1 MFTAQNVEDGR
12 GLKIETIGESFQQPL
27 SQSLSNDRQGS
38 NRDPGN
44 EVCVFKFRR
53 AIFQIFSKLLRT

>member
-1 MFTAQNVEDGR
+1 MLTAQNVEDGK

-27 SQSLSNDRQGS
+27 SQDLSNNRRGS

-53 AIFQIFSKLLRT
+53 AIF

>member
-1 MFTAQNVEDGR
+1 MLTAQNVEDGK

-27 SQSLSNDRQGS
+27 SQGLSNNRRGS

-44 EVCVFKFRR
+44 EVCVFKFRC
-53 AIFQIFSKLLRT
+53 AIYQIFSKFLHT